1 MTPPAMNRDQTEGLA
16 VIILE
21 AAATVIKTI
30 QKVRKLMSGK
40 KTAAGPVKEEL
51 LTINKNE

>member
-1 MTPPAMNRDQTEGLA
+1 MPMTRDQSEGLA

-30 QKVRKLMSGK
+30 QKVRKLLSGK
-40 KTAAGPVKEEL
+40 KVASPIKESSTFNIE
-51 LTINKNE
+51 

>member
-1 MTPPAMNRDQTEGLA
+1 MTPPAMNRDQSEGLA

-30 QKVRKLMSGK
+30 QKVRKLTSGK

>member
-1 MTPPAMNRDQTEGLA
+1 MPMMTREQREGLA

-30 QKVRKLMSGK
+30 QKVRKLLSIK
-40 KTAAGPVKEEL
+40 KAAGPIKESSTFNIE
-51 LTINKNE
+51 